1 MWKPRV
7 FIFKWIG
14 ESRDREWPQRNT
26 MKVSFSKCEN
36 NKRLWP
42 KQRRTKVNNS
52 LQELNIVYYS
62 SKLCHNGILIYYVK
76 TKVLWKKKLWYYR
89 KHYVTMDKTTVLY
102 MKLWNFDLRRKKHG
116 RLPKNYETLIYN
128 GKTMVKYKNNWSLWT
143 NM

>member
-76 TKVLWKKKLWYYR
+76 TKVLWEKKNYGIIENTMLLWTKPRYCTWNYGTSIYEE
-89 KHYVTMDKTTVLY
+89 KNMVDYQKT
-102 MKLWNFDLRRKKHG
+102 MKLWFIMEK
-116 RLPKNYETLIYN
+116 
-128 GKTMVKYKNNWSLWT
+128 LW
-143 NM
+143 